1 MFSKVAQFAK
11 NYYSTFNKIVEPKGK
26 SCGEYWDLC
35 KKNYQSAPLG
45 YKTCNELILVGGTS
59 LLVYK
64 YQDSKAFTYAL
75 PSVLLYPFAPIIM
88 PLTLLSTHLHP
99 LKYYEEWRKPN
110 PVKMREIAI
119 KSFKKEIRKKIKGR
133 ASVGVRKLLIS
144 NTDRYGFKIQEAV
157 DMLNEDLPKG
167 YTIKTRVYGTI
178 VVKW

>member
-26 SCGEYWDLC
+26 SYSEYWDLC

-64 YQDSKAFTYAL
+64 YQDFKALTYAL

-110 PVKMREIAI
+110 PAKMREIAI
-119 KSFKKEIRKKIKGR
+119 KNFKKNIHKKIKREAKCGSR
-133 ASVGVRKLLIS
+133 EITVYR
-144 NTDRYGFKIQEAV
+144 TDRYGFTSNEVI
-157 DMLNEDLPKG
+157 DILNEDLLEG
-167 YTIKTRVYGTI
+167 YDIKIDIGGSITIK
-178 VVKW
+178 W